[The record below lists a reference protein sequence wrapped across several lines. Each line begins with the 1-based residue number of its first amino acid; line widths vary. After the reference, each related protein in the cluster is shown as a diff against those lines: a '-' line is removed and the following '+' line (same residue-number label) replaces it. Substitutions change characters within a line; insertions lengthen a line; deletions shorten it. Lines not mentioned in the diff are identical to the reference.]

1 MMKFHW
7 LLLILAGLTLGLGA
21 DAHAQQR
28 VAASY
33 PGIAGYNIPFW
44 VALDG
49 GEFKKAGLA
58 VDPVMISGGSK
69 SMQALLSGGLDFA
82 HVSGG
87 VSVQANLSGADV
99 TILATAAN
107 SMSAGVIAAKDVK
120 TFHDLRGKKIGIA
133 SFGGNNDI
141 GLRFAFKKNGINP
154 DKEVTFLQMGGERNR
169 LTALERGAIAATI
182 MSPPGLFVAEAQ
194 GYNRFGDL
202 NAMGMRYPELSIVGR
217 KRDLKERRDLV
228 RRYLRAY
235 LESVRVMKGNRD
247 LTVRVIEKYIHV
259 GSKAEA
265 LKTYDYFVKSISDT
279 LRTEREG
286 ITEFLA
292 TLETK
297 MPGVSKR
304 NPNEFIDESV
314 LEEVLKAK

>member
-1 MMKFHW
+1 MKFHW

-21 DAHAQQR
+21 DAHAQQK

-49 GEFKKAGLA
+49 GEFKKAGLE
-58 VDPVMISGGSK
+58 VDPVIISGGSK

-107 SMSAGVIAAKDVK
+107 SMSAGVIAAQDIK
-120 TFHDLRGKKIGIA
+120 TFQGLRGKKIGIA

-154 DKEVTFLQMGGERNR
+154 DKDVTFLQMGGERNR
-169 LTALERGAIAATI
+169 LTALERGAISATI
-182 MSPPGLFVAEAQ
+182 MSPPGLFVAEGQ
-194 GYNRFGDL
+194 GYNRLGDL

-259 GSKAEA
+259 GSKTEA

-292 TLETK
+292 TLEAKT
-297 MPGVSKR
+297 PGVSKR
-304 NPNEFIDESV
+304 NANEFIDESV
-314 LEEVLKAK
+314 LEEALKSR